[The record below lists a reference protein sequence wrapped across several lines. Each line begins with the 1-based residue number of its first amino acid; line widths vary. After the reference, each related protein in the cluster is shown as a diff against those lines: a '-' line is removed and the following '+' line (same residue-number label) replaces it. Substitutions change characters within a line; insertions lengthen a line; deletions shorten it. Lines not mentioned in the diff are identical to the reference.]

1 MQDYIKRILIHS
13 LAILIENGVN
23 GSDNLGQPG
32 VGGCMRAVDNWMPLA
47 TGMVVKG
54 YDCWDCHEQNSWNEK
69 KKKNKNKI
77 NKWGWKK
84 NYSE

>member
-32 VGGCMRAVDNWMPLA
+32 VGGCMRAVDN
-47 TGMVVKG
+47 
-54 YDCWDCHEQNSWNEK
+54 
-69 KKKNKNKI
+69 
-77 NKWGWKK
+77 
-84 NYSE
+84 